1 MIDSDTMRTK
11 TPEPPRIVQSIV
23 CKMADGID
31 HRQITRRMPWAN
43 RAHVRAYMHGQP
55 IRLSERAID
64 QIIDTIEAI
73 KSQGQA

>member
-11 TPEPPRIVQSIV
+11 TPEPPRIVQAMV
-23 CKMADGID
+23 CAMAVGID

-73 KSQGQA
+73 KSQGPA